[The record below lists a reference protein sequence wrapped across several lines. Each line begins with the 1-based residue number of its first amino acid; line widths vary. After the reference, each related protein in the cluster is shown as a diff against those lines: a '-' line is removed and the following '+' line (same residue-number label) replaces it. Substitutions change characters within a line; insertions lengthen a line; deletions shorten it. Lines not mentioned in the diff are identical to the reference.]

1 MIYGMS
7 AEAAGAPGSPSTPTP
22 TGASSPEDEGALNG
36 PGDEEAAPAG
46 PALFGLHAQVLDQI
60 GLAIAGGSLAA
71 GTVLLIDDLVERYA
85 VSRSVVR
92 EALRVLSSMGMVAS
106 RRRVGTQILSASEWN
121 VYDPQVIRWR
131 LASQGRLGQLRSITE
146 LRGAVEPEAARLAAE
161 RATPGDAS
169 TLVGLAARMWAAG
182 QGEDEE
188 EFLALDIEFHRIVL
202 ASSGNEMF
210 LKLHELVAEV
220 LTGRHHYGLMP
231 HHPHEEAL
239 QLHADVASAIQ
250 RHDGDRA
257 REAMLRIMEQAMDE
271 MKTLWAQTGEHTTP

>member
-1 MIYGMS
+1 MQEIEDHKYALAMS
-7 AEAAGAPGSPSTPTP
+7 ESAAEQPRSVSRATTPAAEWLDVPHDTTLS
-22 TGASSPEDEGALNG
+22 
-36 PGDEEAAPAG
+36 
-46 PALFGLHAQVLDQI
+46 GLHARLLDQL
-60 GLAIAGGSLAA
+60 GLAVCGGQLPA
-71 GTVLLIDDLVERYA
+71 GTVLHIDSLVERYA

-92 EALRVLSSMGMVAS
+92 EVLRVLSSMGLVES
-106 RRRVGTQILSASEWN
+106 RRRIGTLILPAAQWN

-131 LASQGRLGQLRSITE
+131 LASEGRLGQLRSITE

-161 RATPGDAS
+161 RATPEDAS

-182 QGEDEE
+182 EGEDEE
-188 EFLALDIEFHRIVL
+188 EFLALDIEFHRLVL

-239 QLHADVASAIQ
+239 QLHADVAHAIQ
-250 RHDGDRA
+250 HHDSGRA
-257 REAMLRIMEQAMDE
+257 RAAMLRIMEQAMDE
-271 MKTLWAQTGEHTTP
+271 MKTLWGSAELPES